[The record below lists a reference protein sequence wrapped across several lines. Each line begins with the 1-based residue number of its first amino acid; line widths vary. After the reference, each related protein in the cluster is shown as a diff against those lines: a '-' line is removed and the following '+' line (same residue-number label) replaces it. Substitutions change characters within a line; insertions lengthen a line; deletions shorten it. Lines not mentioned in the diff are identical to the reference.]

1 MRFSRIFN
9 NAEQLCKEQQAQQ
22 DPGCQYYNINNI
34 NNDAYLSSDCGDSDD
49 SYDCVTSPP
58 AVATIQ
64 TSNSNPQTSNSTPQT
79 QTQPPR
85 FDPNDPLRYCV
96 ETCLISKD
104 EYEKWKIVKQDTSE
118 APTKTKPCVID
129 FGAGYNSESGTDDE
143 CDISDCGHPNVIYG
157 SGYTTQFP
165 SRRIQPGGAWVEDPW
180 FPDPDPTSN
189 KQYTDLGHN
198 LHIMMSQ
205 FVVFEQ
211 SSDLS
216 VDGLGFSFSYRLN
229 HAFNLKLM
237 WEQFNSNCN
246 VLGHQPL
253 QNFWETKSLEIYEAL
268 QDLTATHA
276 KCFNTGAHR
285 LIHDTPEFHTTPLET
300 LDHTFETIGRMCR
313 CIGDDFNT
321 QHVVNYVDEF
331 IHALYTELR
340 FMDLVE
346 AKVEDLIDVEYDE
359 RT

>member
-1 MRFSRIFN
+1 MMSFHRKFN
-9 NAEQLCKEQQAQQ
+9 NKQQAQQ
-22 DPGCQYYNINNI
+22 DPGCQYYYID
-34 NNDAYLSSDCGDSDD
+34 NDAYLSGDSDD
-49 SYDCVTSPP
+49 SYDCVTSLP
-58 AVATIQ
+58 ATAI
-64 TSNSNPQTSNSTPQT
+64 PQTSKSNPQT
-79 QTQPPR
+79 QTQTQTPC

-96 ETCLISKD
+96 KTCLISKD
-104 EYEKWKIVKQDTSE
+104 EYEKWKIVKQPAAV
-118 APTKTKPCVID
+118 APAKTKPCVID

-143 CDISDCGHPNVIYG
+143 CDISDHCQPDVIYG

-180 FPDPDPTSN
+180 FPNPDPTSN
-189 KQYTDLGHN
+189 KQYTDLGRN

-205 FVVFEQ
+205 FVVFEKNG
-211 SSDLS
+211 DMS
-216 VDGLGFSFSYRLN
+216 VDGLSFDYRLN

-246 VLGHQPL
+246 VDRRQPL

-268 QDLTATHA
+268 QDLAATHA

-340 FMDLVE
+340 YMDLVE

-359 RT
+359 RAENNE

>member
-1 MRFSRIFN
+1 MMSFHRKFN
-9 NAEQLCKEQQAQQ
+9 NKQQAQQAQQ
-22 DPGCQYYNINNI
+22 DPGCQYCYID
-34 NNDAYLSSDCGDSDD
+34 NDAYLSGDSDD
-49 SYDCVTSPP
+49 SYDCVTSLP
-58 AVATIQ
+58 ATAIPQ
-64 TSNSNPQTSNSTPQT
+64 TSKSNPQTQTPC
-79 QTQPPR
+79 

-96 ETCLISKD
+96 KTCLISKD
-104 EYEKWKIVKQDTSE
+104 EYEKWKIVKQSAAV

-143 CDISDCGHPNVIYG
+143 CDISDHCQPDVIYG

-180 FPDPDPTSN
+180 FPNPDPTSN
-189 KQYTDLGHN
+189 KQYTDLGRN

-205 FVVFEQ
+205 FVVFEKNG
-211 SSDLS
+211 DMS

-246 VLGHQPL
+246 VARHQPL

-359 RT
+359 RAENNE

>member
-1 MRFSRIFN
+1 MSFSRIFK

-34 NNDAYLSSDCGDSDD
+34 NNDAYLSSDSDD

-64 TSNSNPQTSNSTPQT
+64 TSNSNPQTQT
-79 QTQPPR
+79 QTPR

-104 EYEKWKIVKQDTSE
+104 EYEKWKIVKPDTSE

-157 SGYTTQFP
+157 SGYMTQFP

-180 FPDPDPTSN
+180 FPNPDPTSN

-205 FVVFEQ
+205 FVVFEKNGD
-211 SSDLS
+211 SA

-246 VLGHQPL
+246 VARHQPL

-285 LIHDTPEFHTTPLET
+285 LIHETPEFHTTPLET

-346 AKVEDLIDVEYDE
+346 ANVEDLIDVEYDE

>member
-1 MRFSRIFN
+1 MSFSRIFN

-22 DPGCQYYNINNI
+22 DPDSQYYNL
-34 NNDAYLSSDCGDSDD
+34 NNDAYLSSDSDD

-58 AVATIQ
+58 AVATVQ
-64 TSNSNPQTSNSTPQT
+64 TSNSNPQT

-180 FPDPDPTSN
+180 FPNPDPTSN

-205 FVVFEQ
+205 FVVFEKNG
-211 SSDLS
+211 DLA

-346 AKVEDLIDVEYDE
+346 ANVEDLIDVEYDE
-359 RT
+359 RAEDRE